1 MKFLRFLLGRG
12 CSHRFS
18 WPRIDAD
25 GHYYQICPDC
35 GTAYEYDW
43 KLMRRTERLLVAAAR
58 PTHLPA
64 AGKFV

>member
-18 WPRIDAD
+18 WPRADAN
-25 GHYYQICPDC
+25 GHYYQVCPDC

-43 KLMRRTERLLVAAAR
+43 KLMRRTERLQVAAAR
-58 PTHLPA
+58 PTH
-64 AGKFV
+64 